1 VTIRHHTDGKPA
13 GNDSR
18 TEPASSLVEQMEALT
33 AAVFQSGMS
42 AAVVMAKW
50 DGIAATF
57 AGFDPVKIASMTP
70 DDVDRLIGDPRVIR
84 NRRKIEATVE
94 NASRLLDLESRFE
107 FADWVGS
114 HGDLEATVRAV
125 SGEFAMVG
133 PHGARLFLQKTGHAE
148 AEIGGGCS

>member
-1 VTIRHHTDGKPA
+1 
-13 GNDSR
+13 
-18 TEPASSLVEQMEALT
+18 MEALT

-50 DGIAATF
+50 DGIAGAF
-57 AGFDPVKIASMTP
+57 AGFEPGKIASMTP
-70 DDVDRLIGDPRVIR
+70 EDVDRLVGDPQVIR

-94 NASRLLDLESRFE
+94 NASRLLELESRFG
-107 FADWVGS
+107 FCDWVGS
-114 HGDLEATVRAV
+114 HGDLEATVRAI

-133 PHGARLFLQKTGHAE
+133 PHGARLFLEKIGHDE